1 MEREG
6 RQREVLKE
14 REIEIV
20 IETERKES
28 DLEKEGE
35 RES

>member
-6 RQREVLKE
+6 RQRKVLKE

-20 IETERKES
+20 IESERKES